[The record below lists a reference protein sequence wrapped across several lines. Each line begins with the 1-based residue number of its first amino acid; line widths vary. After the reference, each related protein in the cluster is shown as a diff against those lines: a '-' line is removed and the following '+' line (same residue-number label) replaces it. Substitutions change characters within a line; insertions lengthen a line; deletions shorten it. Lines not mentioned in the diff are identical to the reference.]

1 MTNYEPEVYW
11 SRVAQ
16 EIEKRGNNYIAG
28 DDNPYYRYKRRKFLK
43 EFLDTIDVQSK
54 TVLEVGFGPGGNL
67 KHLAMHHAPTKLFGA
82 DVSGKMLE
90 LATKNLNKH
99 DVTLAKIDGAN
110 LPYPTQVV
118 DISFT
123 VTVLQ
128 HNTDDTAFKR
138 LVQELCRVTKT
149 MIVIM
154 EDIGAGQ
161 SGIGWIARPVET
173 YRSVFAECGFTLSDV
188 RFLNTKISRRWYESI
203 DRRFI
208 SSRHQEGDPISFAM
222 KCLIGLPVPITS
234 RLDRVFVEKANLA
247 KMVLQ
252 RA

>member
-1 MTNYEPEVYW
+1 MTHYEPEVYW

-16 EIEKRGNNYIAG
+16 EIEKRGDNYVAG

-43 EFLDTIDVQSK
+43 EFLETIDVESK

-67 KHLAMHHAPTKLFGA
+67 KHLATHHAPKKLFGA
-82 DVSGKMLE
+82 DVSAKMFE
-90 LATKNLNKH
+90 LATKNLSKH
-99 DVTLAKIDGAN
+99 DVTLAKIDGAS
-110 LPYPTQVV
+110 LPYPANAV
-118 DISFT
+118 DIGFT

-128 HNTDDTAFKR
+128 HNTDDMTFKS

-154 EDIGAGQ
+154 EDIGTGQ
-161 SGIGWIARPVET
+161 TGMGWIARPVEA
-173 YRSVFAECGFTLSDV
+173 YQSAFAACGFTLSDV

-208 SSRHQEGDPISFAM
+208 SRRHQEGDPISFAM
-222 KCLIGLPVPITS
+222 KCLIGLPMPITN
-234 RLDRVFVEKANLA
+234 RLDQVFVEKANLA
-247 KMVLQ
+247 KMVFQ
-252 RA
+252 RT